1 VPSNVLDVEG
11 IGTVVGGNSYGGVVA
26 RFHCTESKHTS
37 IAIDALVTKDP
48 VLYLSEAG
56 SAIWDIR
63 SDTSEA
69 DKFQIRYQV
78 EEANRIDFQIDNAGN
93 VEILTGYFGIKGR
106 NEVRFY
112 DNGNYVGFEAPALE
126 ANQIWVLPATDGN
139 EGDALITNGSGALSW
154 AAGGG
159 GATTFSGLTDT
170 PANYTGAEN
179 KIAKVNATPDALVF
193 GANISDLEDVD
204 SISGQAGK
212 YGRVKAGD
220 AGIEWVAG
228 TGGGATVFTDL
239 TDTPASYVGEGGKH
253 VKVKDTEDALEFVV
267 GAEGGYGKEVI
278 DEIFDSLL
286 DGDIHGKGV
295 YSGWGAWNTD
305 VEDANCSAQI
315 VANPANGK
323 MLRLTDANVSGL
335 IQTRLDAD
343 AGHEIAQCLFKCKM
357 RISTLGDTNNRA
369 YIGMWDKIGTHT
381 GIYFKDNALQWYTG
395 AASVTVLAAVAN
407 TWYSVVIFMDCTAG
421 KALIWVDGVLKLTG
435 QSCLIQDIE
444 SFTFYTKAVS
454 PVGGYTADFD
464 DLLIVDL
471 TRKF

>member
-1 VPSNVLDVEG
+1 
-11 IGTVVGGNSYGGVVA
+11 
-26 RFHCTESKHTS
+26 
-37 IAIDALVTKDP
+37 
-48 VLYLSEAG
+48 
-56 SAIWDIR
+56 
-63 SDTSEA
+63 
-69 DKFQIRYQV
+69 
-78 EEANRIDFQIDNAGN
+78 
-93 VEILTGYFGIKGR
+93 
-106 NEVRFY
+106 
-112 DNGNYVGFEAPALE
+112 VGFEAPALE